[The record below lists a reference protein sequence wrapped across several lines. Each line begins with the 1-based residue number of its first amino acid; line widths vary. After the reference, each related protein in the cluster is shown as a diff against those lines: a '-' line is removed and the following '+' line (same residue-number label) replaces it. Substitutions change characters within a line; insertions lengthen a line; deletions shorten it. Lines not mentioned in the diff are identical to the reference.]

1 MKFVATK
8 SLHRNGYDQL
18 KEMSVPRWAKALI
31 DKLAAEHEVVK
42 TERDDLA
49 FDVGG
54 LSAERDSLLTRCGLL
69 EAERDALREDKARLL
84 GWRENDWPE
93 GFCRRTAEALC
104 EHVKGE
110 ER

>member
-1 MKFVATK
+1 MSDTPRTDAKEK
-8 SLHRNGYDQL
+8 STMTPNFSTAEAETIAWEWARELEFDNEQL
-18 KEMSVPRWAKALI
+18 
-31 DKLAAEHEVVK
+31 
-42 TERDDLA
+42 T
-49 FDVGG
+49 
-54 LSAERDSLLTRCGLL
+54 
-69 EAERDALREDKARLL
+69 AERDALREDKARLL